1 MNPTRLIYRDNLEA
15 VAVAPLLFDLIHR
28 DIRILD
34 QRLRV
39 RIGCDPDARG
49 YMDLVRG
56 DAKRELQGS
65 ILLERFRSE
74 STGGNRLNGW

>member
-1 MNPTRLIYRDNLEA
+1 MNAARLIYRDNLEA

-39 RIGCDPDARG
+39 PDARG

-65 ILLERFRSE
+65 IRLERFRSE
-74 STGGNRLNGW
+74 NTEEID